1 MIASAR
7 FDKQVS
13 DHQSPQLDQ
22 CSFNI
27 KDNMR
32 ATFGIT
38 FSEKNHTDKGPD
50 YEDKFKKEG
59 QQKPRLSLGE
69 YQRIHKKSNMMQ

>member
-7 FDKQVS
+7 FDKDVGHGPGK
-13 DHQSPQLDQ
+13 DIDQ

-32 ATFGIT
+32 ATYGIT

-50 YEDKFKKEG
+50 YEDKFKNEG
-59 QQKPRLSLGE
+59 LLKPRLSLGE